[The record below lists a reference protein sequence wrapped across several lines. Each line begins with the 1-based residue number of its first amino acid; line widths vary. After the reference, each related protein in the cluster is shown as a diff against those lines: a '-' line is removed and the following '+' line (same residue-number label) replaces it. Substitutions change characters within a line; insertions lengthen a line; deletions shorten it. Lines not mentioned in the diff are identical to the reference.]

1 MKCFCGGVLMALGSS
16 LVPGGNDS
24 LILFGMPLLW
34 PNAWLAF
41 ACMCLVVVLT
51 LWLAGMAKGRG

>member
-1 MKCFCGGVLMALGSS
+1 MGVGST

-41 ACMCLVVVLT
+41 ASMCLVAVVAI
-51 LWLAGMAKGRG
+51 WLAGRMKSA